1 MYAEYSICSNM
12 TKDQVSLMHKNI
24 QYKLERE
31 RAVLIS
37 IIKQY
42 LKKGVKNL
50 GEIDSIINQNNKVD
64 EIIIQEMYYRELLN
78 YFNLKEA

>member
-50 GEIDSIINQNNKVD
+50 GEIDCIINQNNKVD